1 MERLGWDIS
10 LVEVVDMDVY
20 MYVLV
25 MTTVIYNSP
34 HILSCIVFLCA
45 DWNQYL
51 GQSFHLERIYIQFSF
66 YKYSVHT
73 PSKSSLPR

>member
-1 MERLGWDIS
+1 MERMESLGWDIS

-34 HILSCIVFLCA
+34 YISLI
-45 DWNQYL
+45 
-51 GQSFHLERIYIQFSF
+51 SFVSIQIGIN
-66 YKYSVHT
+66 T
-73 PSKSSLPR
+73 